1 MVKSKAISSSVQLSH
16 FPCQGNGV
24 KDNQNGN
31 KTIAKLSSYLK
42 TRKEVAL

>member
-1 MVKSKAISSSVQLSH
+1 MVKINNNSSVQLSP
-16 FPCQGNGV
+16 FLCQETGV
-24 KDNQNGN
+24 KDKQNGN